1 MSHVIVKGEV
11 MIKILVDGIPKEIG
25 GIGTFLYNMARWSK
39 KCDEEP
45 AIKFSFLIPE
55 GSEYQFLLEQI
66 GCETFCVPG
75 LVHHISYSRII
86 EKVLSSYQFDYVW
99 INNTSK
105 VNKTLLK
112 KARKFGA
119 KIITHPHGV
128 DNEEKGIRK
137 ALFHVLDS
145 INKRYYL
152 NTIDIPLSCS
162 IDAAR
167 AYYSGSEEIL
177 GNAVVINNGIF
188 TDDYVYS
195 ENTRRDIRNR
205 YQIEENEI
213 LVGTV
218 GRMASVKNHIFLIHI
233 IKKLDMKYK
242 LVILGDG
249 DERTRI
255 EEAVKENGLEGRVIL
270 PGQVNNVKD
279 YLSAF
284 DLYVLP
290 SLHEG
295 MPYSVIEAQAEGLQC
310 ILSDT
315 VSKETEIT
323 DLVSF
328 AKLNDVND
336 WVEKITHCSERIKNI
351 SREQYASKIAE
362 SGYGIE
368 TSYSRFQ
375 SAVCG

>member
-1 MSHVIVKGEV
+1 
-11 MIKILVDGIPKEIG
+11 MIRILVDGIPKEIG

-45 AIKFSFLIPE
+45 AIDFSFLIPE
-55 GSEYQFLLEQI
+55 GSEYQLLLEQI

-75 LVHHISYSRII
+75 LVHHFSYSRIV
-86 EKVLSSYQFDYVW
+86 EKVLSSRQFDYVW
-99 INNTSK
+99 VNNTSK

-112 KARKFGA
+112 KAGESGA

-128 DNEEKGIRK
+128 DNEEKGIK
-137 ALFHVLDS
+137 KTLFHILDN
-145 INKRYYL
+145 INEHYYL
-152 NTIDIPLSCS
+152 NTITVPLSCS
-162 IDAAR
+162 VDAAR
-167 AYYSGSEEIL
+167 AYYRSSEKTL
-177 GNAVVINNGIF
+177 KKTVVINNGIF
-188 TDDYVYS
+188 TEDYTYS
-195 ENTRRDIRNR
+195 DNARIDIRNKYR
-205 YQIEENEI
+205 INESEI
-213 LVGTV
+213 LIGTA
-218 GRMASVKNHIFLIHI
+218 GRMAAVKNHIFLIHV
-233 IKKLDMKYK
+233 IKNLDKKYK

-255 EEAVKENGLEGRVIL
+255 EETVKDNGLEDRVIL

-315 VSKETEIT
+315 VSNEAGIT

-328 AKLNDVND
+328 AKLNDLND
-336 WVEKITHCSERIKNI
+336 WIETITHCSERIKHI
-351 SREQYASKIAE
+351 SRDHYAQKIAE

-368 TSYSRFQ
+368 TSYSRLQ
-375 SAVCG
+375 SALCKYTLKRKAN